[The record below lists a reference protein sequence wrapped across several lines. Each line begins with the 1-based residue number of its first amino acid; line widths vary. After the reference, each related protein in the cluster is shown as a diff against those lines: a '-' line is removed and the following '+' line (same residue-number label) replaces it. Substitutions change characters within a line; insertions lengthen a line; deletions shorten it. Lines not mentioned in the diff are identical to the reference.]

1 MRTGNPIQQAGAIV
15 LRPQNGIRE
24 VLLINSKKRP
34 QVRIFPKG
42 HVELG
47 ETTQETADRE
57 LMEEAG
63 IKGEIIGSAG
73 TILHT
78 WNNKNYEV
86 TYYLFNYGYNISSGE
101 EGRDPAW
108 FSPSDAYNLLPSDDL
123 KELFRNAMDTLPP
136 LV

>member
-15 LRPQNGIRE
+15 LRPNNGVRE
-24 VLLINSKKRP
+24 VLLIFSKKNPR
-34 QVRIFPKG
+34 VRIFPKG
-42 HVELG
+42 HVEIG
-47 ETTQETADRE
+47 ESTQETADRE

-63 IKGEIIGSAG
+63 IKGEIIGCAG

-78 WNNKNYEV
+78 WNNKKYEV
-86 TYYLFNYGYNISSGE
+86 TYYLFNYGYTISPGE

-108 FSPSDAYNLLPSDDL
+108 FSPSDVYNLLPSDDV
-123 KELFRNAMDTLPP
+123 KELFRKAFDTLPP